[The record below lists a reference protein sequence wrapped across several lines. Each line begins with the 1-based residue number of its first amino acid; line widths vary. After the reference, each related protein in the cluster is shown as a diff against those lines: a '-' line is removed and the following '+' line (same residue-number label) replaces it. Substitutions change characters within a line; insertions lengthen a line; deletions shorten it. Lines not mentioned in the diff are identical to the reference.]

1 VKDPYRVLRE
11 KEQDVEWVRKEI
23 QALRTVIPLFA
34 DDQPSAPN
42 ADNVMQELLVAASRN
57 SVDPPDR
64 GMAELEPF
72 ARHLRT
78 SSSQSGDRKL
88 RRVGSETPQS
98 PVPKTDPSGTNR

>member
-34 DDQPSAPN
+34 DDRPSAAS